1 MALKNVREMPE
12 MPSVPISDE
21 VFEAIRRQAVP
32 LVDTVDSVLRRVLGL
47 DAEQQPG
54 KTGRFLPLLEASQ
67 LKPGDELVWR
77 RTQLGEVHRAT
88 VLPTGCICL
97 ADGRIFAS
105 PSGACSALSNTSVD
119 GWEEWRR
126 ASDDVRLDELR
137 RRAGI
142 PVHRRKSRKSGEA
155 KPTADS

>member
-1 MALKNVREMPE
+1 

-21 VFEAIRRQAVP
+21 VFAAIQRQAVP

-47 DAEQQPG
+47 DADQEPG
-54 KTGRFLPLLEASQ
+54 KTGKLLPLLRAGV
-67 LKPGDELVWR
+67 LAPDDELVWR
-77 RTQLGEVHRAT
+77 RTQLGEVHQAV
-88 VLPTGCICL
+88 VLATGCIRL
-97 ADGRIFAS
+97 ADGRVATS

-137 RRAGI
+137 RQAGI
-142 PVHRRKSRKSGEA
+142 PVRRRQSRKGVGA
-155 KPTADS
+155 QRAGDS